1 MVRVKLENITVAG
14 DSNAFMV
21 LLSTEKQEIIPI
33 VIGPLEAMSIAAGRA
48 NEKYPRPLTH
58 DLMFS
63 VMDILNAS
71 IKRVEIS
78 ELSENT
84 FFAKLIIENRGIEF
98 EIDSR
103 SSDALALAVRR
114 DIPIFVSEDII
125 EKAALTDLP
134 PKGNVEA

>member
-1 MVRVKLENITVAG
+1 MVRAKLEDITVAG
-14 DSNAFMV
+14 DNSAFMV
-21 LLSTEKQEIIPI
+21 LLSTEKDEIIPI
-33 VIGPLEAMSIAAGRA
+33 VIGPLEAMSIAAGRSS
-48 NEKYPRPLTH
+48 ETYLRPLTH

-71 IKRVEIS
+71 LKRIEIN

-84 FFAKLIIENRGIEF
+84 FYAKLIIENRGIEF

-114 DIPIFVSEDII
+114 DIPIYISESVV
-125 EKAALTDLP
+125 EKAGLTDLP
-134 PKGNVEA
+134 SSGNVEA

>member
-1 MVRVKLENITVAG
+1 MVRVSLEDITVAG
-14 DSNAFMV
+14 DGNAFMV

-33 VIGPLEAMSIAAGRA
+33 VIGPLEAMSIAAGRS
-48 NEKYPRPLTH
+48 NEKYPRPMTH

-63 VMDILNAS
+63 VMDILNAN
-71 IKRVEIS
+71 IKRIEIS
-78 ELSENT
+78 ELSDNT

-114 DIPIFVSEDII
+114 DIPIFISEAVI
-125 EKAALTDLP
+125 EKAALIEMP
-134 PKGNVEA
+134 AKNNVEA

>member
-1 MVRVKLENITVAG
+1 MVRVSLEDITVAG
-14 DSNAFMV
+14 DGNAFMV

-33 VIGPLEAMSIAAGRA
+33 VVGPLEAMSIAAGKAR
-48 NEKYPRPLTH
+48 EKYPRPLTH

-71 IKRVEIS
+71 IKRIEIS

-84 FFAKLIIENRGIEF
+84 FFARLILENRGIEF
-98 EIDSR
+98 EIDAR

-114 DIPIFVSEDII
+114 DIPVFVSESVI

-134 PKGNVEA
+134 PKGGVEA

>member
-1 MVRVKLENITVAG
+1 MVRVNLENITVTG
-14 DSNAFMV
+14 DDSAFMV

-33 VIGPLEAMSIAAGRA
+33 MVGPLEAMSIAAGKAR
-48 NEKYPRPLTH
+48 ETYPRPLTH

-63 VMDILNAS
+63 LMDMLNAT

-78 ELSENT
+78 DLSDNT

-98 EIDSR
+98 EIDAR

-114 DIPIFVSEDII
+114 DIPIYASESVI
-125 EKAALTDLP
+125 EKTALTDLP
-134 PKGNVEA
+134 DKGVAEA